1 MQPALLDKLRAIVG
15 SDGVLAGVELSRYA
29 VDGRVPEC
37 AVFPRAMDEVAAV
50 VQHVAG
56 AGIPLVPWGGGTAAA
71 VGAPPV
77 RTGVVLGLTRLCRI
91 VEHEPGDLTATVEAG
106 LTVAAMQEALRRR
119 GQWLSLDPPDPD
131 RATVG
136 GVLAVNAWGPRRHL
150 YGTARDLLIGL
161 TVITADGEVVRGG
174 GKVVKNVAGYDL
186 PKLFIGSHGTL
197 GVIVEATFKLRPL
210 PEAERLVAVRFTRL
224 AEAGAAA
231 RHVLASDLVPCAV
244 DLLDAA
250 AAASGLGGESGPV
263 LVVGFDGSREQVEWQ
278 VAELARLVG
287 ASGGGAPASLD
298 DRAWGRL
305 SEAAHGAGTP
315 VAVMALSVLPA
326 RVASTMEEGARRARA
341 AGFRSAWSAHV
352 GVGAITAAL
361 HRDRE
366 SADLTPVTAVLRDW
380 RLAARAH
387 AGHATLLQAPLA
399 VKADVAVWDDPGGAG
414 RIMQRIK
421 AQLDPRNVLN
431 PGRFVAGL

>member
-1 MQPALLDKLRAIVG
+1 MQPALLDKLRSIVG

-37 AVFPRAMDEVAAV
+37 AVFPRSVDEVAAV

-56 AGIPLVPWGGGTAAA
+56 AGIPVIPWGGGTAAG
-71 VGAPPV
+71 VGAPPAV
-77 RTGVVLGLTRLCRI
+77 TGIVLGLARLTRV

-106 LTVAAMQEALRRR
+106 LTVARLQEMLRAR

-136 GVLAVNAWGPRRHL
+136 GVLAANAWGPRRHL

-161 TVITADGEVVRGG
+161 TVITAEGEVVRGG

-186 PKLFIGSHGTL
+186 PKLFIGSYGTL

-210 PEAERLVAVRFTRL
+210 PEDEQLVAVRFARL
-224 AEAGAAA
+224 ADAGAAA
-231 RHVLASDLVPCAV
+231 RGLLGSDLVPCAV

-250 AAASGLGGESGPV
+250 AASALPVEPGPA
-263 LVVGFDGSREQVEWQ
+263 LVVGFDGPREQVKWQ
-278 VAELARLVG
+278 VAELARLTV
-287 ASGGGAPASLD
+287 AFGGGAPASLD
-298 DRAWGRL
+298 GGTWARL
-305 SEAAHGAGTP
+305 SGAARGARTP

-326 RVASTMEEGARRARA
+326 SVAGTMEEGARRARTE
-341 AGFRSAWSAHV
+341 GLRSAWAAHA
-352 GVGAITAAL
+352 GVGAVTAAL
-361 HRDRE
+361 HSDRE
-366 SADLTPVTAVLRDW
+366 PPDLAPVTAVLRDW
-380 RLAARAH
+380 RLAARGG